1 MTGIMTVWEE
11 EGLAQNA
18 RAKLS
23 GTTFKVNLEVEGV
36 KTRALLDNGSQV
48 TLVRA
53 DLLPKLA
60 GWIPNQR
67 QEQDSSVMTQPIGA
81 SGQELGATAVVTLR
95 TVMEQTGQELR
106 ILCFV
111 LELVKPIWQGVVHD
125 CAMILGTNAMVEY
138 DIQTVQAPSVQPN
151 LRRQC

>member
-67 QEQDSSVMTQPIGA
+67 QEQDSSVMTQTIGA
-81 SGQELGATAVVTLR
+81 SGQELGAMSVVTLC
-95 TVMEQTGQELR
+95 TVMEQTSQELR
-106 ILCFV
+106 IPCFV
-111 LELVKPIWQGVVHD
+111 LESVKLIWHGLIYD
-125 CAMILGTNAMVEY
+125 CAMILGTYAMVEY
-138 DIQTVQAPSVQPN
+138 GLQTVQGD
-151 LRRQC
+151 